1 MDIYHYHPETG
12 VFLGHGQADESPLE
26 PGVWL
31 IPAHATTEQPLEP
44 GDNEQVVWRGTSWQ
58 LQPIP
63 EPIPEPEPEPQPDP
77 TPASVDFLRRI
88 AFTEESD
95 PLYFKAQR
103 GEATMDEWLAKV
115 EEIRLRYPN
124 LAQ

>member
-1 MDIYHYHPETG
+1 MNIYHYHPETG
-12 VFLGHGQADESPLE
+12 VFLGRGQADESPLE
-26 PGVWL
+26 PGHFL
-31 IPAHATTEQPLEP
+31 IPAHATESAPPTP
-44 GDNEQVVWRGTSWQ
+44 GANENVAWINGAWVVV
-58 LQPIP
+58 PV
-63 EPIPEPEPEPQPDP
+63 PEPEPEPEPDPLPDP
-77 TPASVDFLRRI
+77 TPPSVDLLRRI
-88 AFTEESD
+88 AFMKESD